1 MKIDSHQHFW
11 DYAAA
16 PAHYSWI
23 DENHSA
29 LRRKFSPEQLW
40 HLLQQSGYVGSIAVQ
55 ARETL
60 EETSYL
66 LDLAA
71 RHPFILG
78 VVGWLDLCAPDIEG
92 QLAIFAA
99 NPKLRGLRMQIHDR
113 VDTDF
118 AASSSHVHGVS
129 LLEHYALTY
138 DLLLRPQHLDA
149 AIRLVDQ
156 LPNQRFV
163 VDHLA
168 KPGHSDFEFWRA
180 RITAISKRPNV
191 WCKLSGLVT
200 EADWT
205 SWRKDEFAKLLEVVI
220 AAFGPARCMIGSD
233 WPVCTLAADYRT
245 TVQIIENHCAALSAT
260 ERASICGQ
268 TCLEFYNVARP
279 APANPGVWHT
289 QNHDLTPSL
298 KPTLDKA

>member
-55 ARETL
+55 ARETP

-92 QLAIFAA
+92 QLAVFAA

-149 AIRLVDQ
+149 AIRLVDR

-220 AAFGPARCMIGSD
+220 AAFGPSRCMIGSD

-260 ERASICGQ
+260 ERASIFGQ

-279 APANPGVWHT
+279 APANPGVWRT